1 MRSACCFV
9 TVSQLFSHDSSG
21 KKRYEWAEYL
31 HNRLHAYRDSVTMT
45 VFDWCFKRQ
54 EYPRTLSLGY
64 LNGAAAQTRG
74 FEPGPVECWGGR
86 VVNGTGL

>member
-1 MRSACCFV
+1 MLRSPPIGHKSTQPLARIASLSYNDRF
-9 TVSQLFSHDSSG
+9 
-21 KKRYEWAEYL
+21 
-31 HNRLHAYRDSVTMT
+31 RLVLQAG
-45 VFDWCFKRQ
+45 Q

>member
-1 MRSACCFV
+1 MPKKEKKECDISNELKHV
-9 TVSQLFSHDSSG
+9 TFLKSFDTY
-21 KKRYEWAEYL
+21 RR
-31 HNRLHAYRDSVTMT
+31 NRLQAYRDSVTMT